1 MIFLTNVKEYFSLDK
16 LILSKREAAKKLG
29 CRLETVNGLINKG
42 MISIFI
48 ESHGTARV
56 KIPLS
61 SLNSYVE
68 SNSYTIDQ
76 LTNTVKKG

>member
-16 LILSKREAAKKLG
+16 LILSKREAAKRLG
-29 CRLETVNGLINKG
+29 CRVETVNGLINKG
-42 MISIFI
+42 RLKLF
-48 ESHGTARV
+48 V
-56 KIPLS
+56 DIPNGFSPRIPTS

-68 SNSYTIDQ
+68 NNSYTMDQ